1 MWKAVIE
8 SDKTKIFGK
17 WESNFKAKNS
27 LDDTSKIIA
36 DDIQHLVSKKC
47 DCLIVHFGTINL
59 NYQINTLDN
68 VNKNMKNVQKLFV
81 IILELFFNTAKRQ
94 T

>member
-1 MWKAVIE
+1 MNQIKQKFLE
-8 SDKTKIFGK
+8 S
-17 WESNFKAKNS
+17 ESPTLKQKNC

-59 NYQINTLDN
+59 NYQINTIDN
-68 VNKNMKNVQKLFV
+68 VNKNMKTVQKLFV